1 MADKGRQ
8 DSGPKRL
15 NRFAGVGEALSK
27 TLDPVFRKRGFA
39 GRDIVTRWSSI
50 APSPYDRVTAPD
62 RLVWPRGDR
71 GAGGATLYLR
81 CSAGHALALS
91 HEAPR
96 IAEAINRYFGYVL
109 VNAIRLSAEPFESRE
124 NPAAATPS
132 ATDEAPEVDRAVA
145 TVADEGLRRALG
157 RLGRG
162 VARTSGQL
170 RITGR

>member
-1 MADKGRQ
+1 MAHKGKQ
-8 DSGPKRL
+8 DSEPKRL
-15 NRFAGVGEALSK
+15 NRFAGVGEALTK

-39 GRDIVTRWSSI
+39 GRDIVTRWSAI
-50 APSPYDRVTAPD
+50 APPPYDRVSAPD

-96 IAEAINRYFGYVL
+96 IAEAVNRYFGYVL
-109 VNAIRLSAEPFESRE
+109 VNAIRLSAEPFENRE
-124 NPAAATPS
+124 KPAPTAPAAA
-132 ATDEAPEVDRAVA
+132 DEAPLVDSVVA
-145 TVADEGLRRALG
+145 GVADEGLRRALG

-162 VARTSGQL
+162 VARASSRP